1 MFYGLKPR
9 EHFLADVQLH
19 LPFFPDASVGSEILF
34 RCRATGY
41 PQPVITWRKGSIP
54 VSSLDLSRMQILP
67 EGDLRISDIT
77 EDDTDIYTCTA
88 TNFVGP
94 MDAKQARLIVIVPV
108 SVSVSPKNVS
118 AQPGAD
124 VTITCETRGL
134 PKPIVEWYKGDTYLS
149 SKGRLRVS
157 GANLIISQVES
168 SDSGHYECRAQNIYE
183 KDTDKTYLN
192 VLKKPGNIL

>member
-1 MFYGLKPR
+1 MCNFTYL
-9 EHFLADVQLH
+9 
-19 LPFFPDASVGSEILF
+19 FFPDASVGSEILF

-77 EDDTDIYTCTA
+77 EDDTDIYTCTT

-108 SVSVSPKNVS
+108 SVSVSPKSVS

-183 KDTDKTYLN
+183 KDTDRTYLN
-192 VLKKPGNIL
+192 VLKKQGNIL

>member
-1 MFYGLKPR
+1 MFYGPKPR

-67 EGDLRISDIT
+67 EGDLRISNIT

-108 SVSVSPKNVS
+108 SVSVSPKSVS
-118 AQPGAD
+118 AQPGDD

>member
-1 MFYGLKPR
+1 M
-9 EHFLADVQLH
+9 
-19 LPFFPDASVGSEILF
+19 
-34 RCRATGY
+34 
-41 PQPVITWRKGSIP
+41 
-54 VSSLDLSRMQILP
+54 SSLDLSRMQILP

-77 EDDTDIYTCTA
+77 EDDTDIYTCTT

-108 SVSVSPKNVS
+108 SVSVSPESVS

-192 VLKKPGNIL
+192 VLKKQGNIL